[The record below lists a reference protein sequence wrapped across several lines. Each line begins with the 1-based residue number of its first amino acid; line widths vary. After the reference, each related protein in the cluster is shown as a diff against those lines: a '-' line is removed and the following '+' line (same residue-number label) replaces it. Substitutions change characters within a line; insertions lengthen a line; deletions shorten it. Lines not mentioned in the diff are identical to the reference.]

1 MIKWDTLTTAEDK
14 LEDYKQSKRQWLNQ
28 ERDRLIYNG
37 LHYDGNHYQTRPE
50 DITNIMGAVQVA
62 QLAAAAGQ
70 EFQTQWLTSDNQ
82 EIPMGLSELA
92 GLGVALAEH
101 KKRLVYKCREHKE
114 ALDHL
119 PTKDAVDE
127 YLLQLDWGQ

>member
-1 MIKWDTLTTAEDK
+1 MSWFKTPETL
-14 LEDYKQSKRQWLNQ
+14 LEDYKQSKRHWLNQ
-28 ERDRLIYNG
+28 ERDRLIHSG
-37 LHYDGNHYQTRPE
+37 LVFDGNHYQTRPE

-101 KKRLVYKCREHKE
+101 KKHLVYKCREHKE
-114 ALDHL
+114 ALDGL
-119 PTKDAVDE
+119 PTKHAVDE
-127 YLLQLDWGQ
+127 YLSQLDWGQL

>member
-1 MIKWDTLTTAEDK
+1 MSWFKTPETL
-14 LEDYKQSKRQWLNQ
+14 LEDYKQVKCQWLNQ
-28 ERDRLIYNG
+28 ERDRLIHDG
-37 LHYDGNHYQTRPE
+37 LHYNDNHYQTRPE

-82 EIPMGLSELA
+82 KIPMGLSELA

-101 KKRLVYKCREHKE
+101 KKHLVYKCREYKE
-114 ALDHL
+114 GLDDL
-119 PTKDAVDE
+119 PTKYAVDE
-127 YLLQLDWGQ
+127 YLSQLDWV

>member
-1 MIKWDTLTTAEDK
+1 MIKWETIVTADDK
-14 LEDYKQSKRQWLNQ
+14 LAEYKQSKRQWLNQ
-28 ERDRLIYNG
+28 ERDRLIHDG
-37 LHYDGNHYQTRPE
+37 LHYDDNHYQTRPE
-50 DITNIMGAVQVA
+50 DITHIMGAVQVA

-101 KKRLVYKCREHKE
+101 KRHLIYKGREHKE
-114 ALDHL
+114 ALDDL
-119 PTKDAVDE
+119 PSHEAVDD
-127 YLLQLDWGQ
+127 YLSEIDWGQ